1 MHKCLIILWRMF
13 LIFMLFVPSTGNKV
27 LTNTLMFQSC
37 LIFVEI
43 LSFAFCLVTSE
54 CGVHVAFS
62 L

>member
-1 MHKCLIILWRMF
+1 MF

-54 CGVHVAFS
+54 CGVHVAFG